1 MVDPHEIIDKATT
14 YSDSDRQALI
24 AQLRGDLGVA
34 SLPSPAQIRDDMESS
49 FLQPP
54 KQLPSRS
61 SQTIS
66 RQPNLR
72 NLLHSSP
79 SAPSSKLS
87 FQRAGLD
94 GNVVGHTEVQIP
106 ITARE
111 SARTST
117 SIHRA
122 PTDASSF
129 VRGKSGN
136 VPFAPGGLDAV
147 KETVDAESRNK
158 QGLDGEKAGAAVDLS
173 KGASDYIL

>member
-1 MVDPHEIIDKATT
+1 MMDPHEIIDKAAT
-14 YSDSDRQALI
+14 YSEGDKQATI
-24 AQLRGDLGVA
+24 EQLRTELGVA
-34 SLPSPAQIRDDMESS
+34 SLPSRAQIRDDIQSS

-54 KQLPSRS
+54 KKLS
-61 SQTIS
+61 SSSNQTIP

-72 NLLHSSP
+72 KLLQSNI

-94 GNVVGHTEVQIP
+94 GNIVGQTEVQIP

-122 PTDASSF
+122 PTDAASF

-136 VPFAPGGLDAV
+136 VPFAPGGLDVV
-147 KETVDAESRNK
+147 KETVDVEGRNK
-158 QGLDGEKAGAAVDLS
+158 HGIDGENAGSSVDLS
-173 KGASDYIL
+173 KGGSIV